1 MSEKGARIIIA
12 GGGTGGHLF
21 PGIAIAEEFL
31 KRGKADILFVGA
43 GRSLEKD
50 VLGVLI
56 YGSYA
61 KKETTPRSDIDICIV
76 IGSLSSPG
84 EMRKLLS
91 IVWRNVNINKK
102 NYDVKIFE
110 ELPLHIK
117 IEVIEDGKVII
128 GKKPEIY
135 EYFYKFRKM
144 WNDQKH
150 RQKL

>member
-1 MSEKGARIIIA
+1 MVREIIKKD
-12 GGGTGGHLF
+12 F
-21 PGIAIAEEFL
+21 QF
-31 KRGKADILFVGA
+31 
-43 GRSLEKD
+43 LEKD